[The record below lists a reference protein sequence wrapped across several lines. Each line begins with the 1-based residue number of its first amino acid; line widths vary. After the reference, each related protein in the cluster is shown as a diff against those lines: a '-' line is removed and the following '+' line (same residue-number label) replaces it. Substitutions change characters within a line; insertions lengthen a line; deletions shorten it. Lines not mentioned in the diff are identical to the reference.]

1 MMTNETTN
9 ASGRLGGNAGPPDS
23 VRSIAAAAGGGVIL
37 GSPPLRPARQLAVLV
52 LIVPFRPAGKN
63 PPWVA
68 AAAVR

>member
-1 MMTNETTN
+1 
-9 ASGRLGGNAGPPDS
+9 